1 LTRASSVQDT
11 PSKLLA
17 ISLSQ
22 IKIFNE
28 GRKSTSISESRASSN
43 SASEATVDNEVTVD
57 DGIL

>member
-1 LTRASSVQDT
+1 LTRASSAQDT

-17 ISLSQ
+17 TSLSQ